1 MAKCKFLKRPHRKVC
16 LGDLNDLIILQT
28 RDITEPLFDTVDFD
42 ENFGDLPEVYAKIK
56 TTSGRTVFDGVDTD
70 VNVSHEITIRFD
82 PVVTSETWVEF
93 EGRRL
98 DILRVEDLEERHE
111 WQLLLCLDRGVGE
124 ASKA

>member
-1 MAKCKFLKRPHRKVC
+1 MAKCSFLKRPHRKVC
-16 LGDLNDLIILQT
+16 LGDLNDLITLQT

-42 ENFGDLPEVYAKIK
+42 ENFVDLPQVYAKIK

-82 PVVTSETWVEF
+82 SVVTSETWVEF

-111 WQLLLCLDRGVGE
+111 WMLLLCLDRGIGE